1 VQIKIYHEFYLCIVY
16 IANEG
21 CHVRIIYNVFFIF
34 IRERKNELEGEI
46 FEMLL
51 TFSDFVAFKEM
62 FLDFRAVSTCLL
74 LYITHIIRAPPSI
87 NTLLLSHSI
96 HNYYVV

>member
-1 VQIKIYHEFYLCIVY
+1 
-16 IANEG
+16 
-21 CHVRIIYNVFFIF
+21 
-34 IRERKNELEGEI
+34 
-46 FEMLL
+46 MLL
-51 TFSDFVAFKEM
+51 TFSDFVAFKEMFLDFRAVSTFSDFVAFKEMFLDFRTVSTFSDFVAFKEM